1 MVWWESISSGSPDI
15 PAHILYGDSFL
26 LWRALKDLEARVG
39 SPEVLEA
46 NSHEIAGPQADF
58 TQLRSFCDAMP
69 FLAEHRLV
77 KVEGLLKLFESR
89 DGRRRPTSRRSRKA
103 APESSEG
110 INALSGWD
118 NLPNYVEN
126 EMPSST
132 LLVFV
137 DEQLSKGN
145 ALLKQLKPFSQVQE
159 MPTPSRE
166 ALSRWVKDRA
176 AEKGARLS
184 PGALSM
190 LIQFVG
196 GNLWT
201 LDNELE
207 KLALYASDR
216 VINEGDVRLLASQ
229 SKEASIFIA
238 VDALLEGRPST
249 ALKTIQ
255 RLRNEGAEFPYIA
268 TMIGRQLRL
277 VTLARDLLDR
287 GHKEQAIGERLGI
300 AHDFAVK
307 RTVEQARKHS
317 WKSLTTLY
325 KRLLE
330 ADLAVKQGR
339 LDQDL
344 ALELLVTDLANMQQP
359 QRAATSRSS

>member
-26 LWRALKDLEARVG
+26 LSRALKDLEAQVG

-46 NSHEIAGPQADF
+46 NSHQIAGPE
-58 TQLRSFCDAMP
+58 TNLTHLRSFCDAIP

-89 DGRRRPTSRRSRKA
+89 EGRRRPASRRSRKA
-103 APESSEG
+103 VAESS
-110 INALSGWD
+110 ALSGWD
-118 NLPNYVEN
+118 DLPNYVEN

-145 ALLKQLKPFSQVQE
+145 ALLTQLKPVSQVQE

-166 ALSRWVKDRA
+166 ALSRWVRNRA
-176 AEKGARLS
+176 TDKGARIS

-238 VDALLEGRPST
+238 VDALLEGRSST

-277 VTLARDLLDR
+277 VTLARDLIDR
-287 GHKEQAIGERLGI
+287 GHKEQTIGERLGI

-317 WKSLTTLY
+317 WKSLKTLY
-325 KRLLE
+325 EGLLQ
-330 ADLAVKQGR
+330 ADLAVKQGQ

-344 ALELLVTDLANMQQP
+344 ALELLVTDLGNIQQP
-359 QRAATSRSS
+359 QRAAR